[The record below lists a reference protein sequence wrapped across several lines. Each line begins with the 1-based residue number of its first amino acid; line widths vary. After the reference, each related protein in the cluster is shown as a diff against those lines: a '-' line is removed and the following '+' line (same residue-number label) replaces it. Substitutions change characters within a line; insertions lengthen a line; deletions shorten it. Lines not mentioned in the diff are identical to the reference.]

1 VSALNCFKAFEN
13 SEKTP
18 HPWPLSKESVLKF
31 TTWAISVNKLKATTV
46 SSYLGSIAY
55 LHKLND
61 IDDSNCHCFMV
72 KSLLRGAE
80 NLNFYEPKSRV
91 SRKVM
96 TFPLL
101 KLLAHQISKADWL
114 QDSKQVM
121 WTAATTAF
129 YGSFRF
135 GELLSLREKSYNR
148 AETLLWSDLTFK
160 KDSVVVRVK
169 VPKSRNPDG
178 EYVDLFM
185 LEDGSYCP
193 VKALA
198 KLKNL
203 KGEGYRVSDP
213 VFMFESGKLLTPS
226 TLNSTLHT
234 LLYPHIGKSAEQI
247 TGHSFRAALP
257 SALANRP
264 DLANDEDIKLWGRWD
279 SSSFKKYTRLKPDQ
293 KRAVFHKIVS
303 SLGNF

>member
-1 VSALNCFKAFEN
+1 
-13 SEKTP
+13 
-18 HPWPLSKESVLKF
+18 
-31 TTWAISVNKLKATTV
+31 
-46 SSYLGSIAY
+46 
-55 LHKLND
+55 
-61 IDDSNCHCFMV
+61 MV
-72 KSLLRGAE
+72 KALLRGAE
-80 NLNFYEPKSRV
+80 NLSFYEPNSRV

-129 YGSFRF
+129 FGSFRL
-135 GELLSLREKSYNR
+135 GELLSLREGSFNR
-148 AETLLWSDLTFK
+148 AETLLWSDITFK
-160 KDSVVVRVK
+160 KDSVVVRIK
-169 VPKSRNPDG
+169 VPKNRNPDG

-185 LEDGSYCP
+185 LNNGSYCP
-193 VKALA
+193 VRALL
-198 KLKNL
+198 KLKQM
-203 KGEGYRVSDP
+203 KGEEYRVSDP
-213 VFMFESGKLLTPS
+213 VFMFECGKLLTPS

-234 LLYPHIGKSAEQI
+234 LLFPHIGRAAEQI

-279 SSSFKKYTRLKPDQ
+279 SSSFKRYTRLKPDQ
-293 KRAVFHKIVS
+293 KRAVFYKIVS
-303 SLGNF
+303 SLGEF